1 MAKKAKAGVDSRL
14 VTANTRFGFKLFTKL
29 VEQERGKNI
38 FASPTSVAM
47 ALAMTYNGAV
57 GDTKEGMAKTLEL
70 QGMSLS
76 ELNQANAALR
86 AILENPDPKVQL
98 AIANSLWARK
108 TVPFEPAFLKRN
120 QEFYGAEV
128 VNLDFD

>member
-1 MAKKAKAGVDSRL
+1 MRNMRRLKMKRHWLCHVGIMVVIVVSLGWLGRKDYSMAKDAQDGVDSRL

-47 ALAMTYNGAV
+47 ALAMTYNGAA

-76 ELNQANAALR
+76 EL
-86 AILENPDPKVQL
+86 
-98 AIANSLWARK
+98 
-108 TVPFEPAFLKRN
+108 
-120 QEFYGAEV
+120 
-128 VNLDFD
+128 